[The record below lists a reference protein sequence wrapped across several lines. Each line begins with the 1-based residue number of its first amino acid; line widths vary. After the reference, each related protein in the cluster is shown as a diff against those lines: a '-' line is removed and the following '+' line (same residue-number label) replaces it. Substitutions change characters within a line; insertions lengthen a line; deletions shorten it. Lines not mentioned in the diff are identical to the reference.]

1 MSQSKKL
8 WGGRFERESDAGF
21 AEFNSSFRFDR
32 RLLEADVGASI
43 AYSEALARAGVLSAE
58 ENEKL
63 RNALETILES
73 SRSDEN
79 YLNDASAEDVHSFV
93 ETRLI
98 ELTGAL
104 GRKLHTG
111 RSRNDQVATD
121 FRLWMRGSIDL
132 LETNLKNLQTSLLDF
147 AETNREVILPG
158 YTHLQRAQPVLLAH
172 WSLAY
177 FEMLKRDRERFKEV
191 RKRVNIMPLGSA
203 ALAGTSFPIDRD
215 ALAASLGFEGVSHNS
230 LDAVSDRDFCVE
242 FLSACALVMVHLSRL
257 AEDVILYATSEFG
270 FFELGDAIATG
281 SSLMP
286 QKKNPDSM
294 ELVRGKAGRVFGD
307 LLALLA
313 TLKGLP
319 LAYNKDMQEDKEA
332 VFDAFDTT
340 TSCLQVAETVMRNIV
355 VNRETALAAAS
366 AGYMNA
372 TELADYLVRKGM
384 PFREAH
390 ETVGRIVTRAIDL
403 NKELSELSIDELREF
418 SALIESDVYEALSLE
433 RTLSSKSQTGGT
445 ARETVAAA
453 LAAARA
459 VVEAA

>member
-242 FLSACALVMVHLSRL
+242 FLSAGALVMVHLSRL

-372 TELADYLVRKGM
+372 TELADYLVRNGM